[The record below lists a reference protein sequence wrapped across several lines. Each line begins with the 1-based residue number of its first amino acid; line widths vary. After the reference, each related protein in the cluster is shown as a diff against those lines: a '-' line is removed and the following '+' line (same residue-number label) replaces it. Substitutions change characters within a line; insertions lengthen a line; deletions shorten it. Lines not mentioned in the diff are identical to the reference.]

1 MEDED
6 DHHWQLVQ
14 GRHRKTKGNFSL
26 LPDIATAGGVRKDY
40 SKLTTYFFS
49 DFPNYFGAK
58 AMFNAFSYY
67 GDIVE
72 VVIPV
77 KRDKGGRRFGF
88 ARFDRVRDVR
98 PLEKELDTIIVGR
111 DKISVNLSR
120 FHRSATTWRPVT
132 NSNDAEGHR
141 RSGYRNGEQIGQR
154 SVILNDNQLNQYQKA
169 NEQTYATTV
178 RQGKAMKQ
186 DNTQQRVIVSF

>member
-77 KRDKGGRRFGF
+77 KRDKGGRLVLHALIGF
-88 ARFDRVRDVR
+88 TMFDGS
-98 PLEKELDTIIVGR
+98 K
-111 DKISVNLSR
+111 
-120 FHRSATTWRPVT
+120 RSWIR
-132 NSNDAEGHR
+132 
-141 RSGYRNGEQIGQR
+141 
-154 SVILNDNQLNQYQKA
+154 L
-169 NEQTYATTV
+169 
-178 RQGKAMKQ
+178 
-186 DNTQQRVIVSF
+186 